1 MKKIGLTLGG
11 GGARGFA
18 HIAILEVF
26 DELGIQP
33 AEISGTSIGAV
44 LGALYASGKSA
55 AEIYEMISPM
65 FIPATRKSSIKDIFR
80 TKDNFKFLELFDP
93 HLSLR
98 PNGLIKGEKLL
109 SFLYE
114 ELGVSTFE
122 ELKIP
127 LRAVAADFW
136 RNQQVVFDS
145 GELLPAI
152 RASMAIPYVFTPIR
166 IHDRVLV
173 DGGLVNNVPL
183 DLLSS
188 TCDIRIAVDV
198 MGESSKPKD
207 KIPNPIEAIFHT
219 YEVMMSTIADE
230 KLASNPVDIFLRV
243 PLTDAELLDFHK
255 TDHIYKQA
263 LNVKAEFKRKLSE
276 LIEPEP
282 SFMDR
287 LRRKS

>member
-11 GGARGFA
+11 GGAKGFA
-18 HIAILEVF
+18 HIAVLEVF
-26 DELGIQP
+26 DELGIKPVQ
-33 AEISGTSIGAV
+33 ITGTSIGAV
-44 LGALYASGKSA
+44 LGALYAAGHSA
-55 AEIYEMISPM
+55 EEIYEMVSRL
-65 FIPATRKSSIKDIFR
+65 FIPSQKSSIKDVFR
-80 TKDNFKFLELFDP
+80 TRENFKFLELFDP

-98 PNGLIKGEKLL
+98 PKGLIKGEKLL

-114 ELGVSTFE
+114 QLGITTFE
-122 ELKIP
+122 ELEIP
-127 LRAVAADFW
+127 LRTVAADFW

-152 RASMAIPYVFTPIR
+152 RASMAIPYVFTPI
-166 IHDRVLV
+166 HLEDRVLV

-188 TCDIRIAVDV
+188 KCDIRIAVDV

-230 KLASNPVDIFLRV
+230 KLITNPVDIYLRI
-243 PLTDAELLDFHK
+243 PLVDAELLDFHK
-255 TDHIYKQA
+255 TEQIYNQA
-263 LNVKAEFKRKLSE
+263 QSIKGGLRDRLNKLLKTE
-276 LIEPEP
+276 K

-287 LRRKS
+287 LRGR